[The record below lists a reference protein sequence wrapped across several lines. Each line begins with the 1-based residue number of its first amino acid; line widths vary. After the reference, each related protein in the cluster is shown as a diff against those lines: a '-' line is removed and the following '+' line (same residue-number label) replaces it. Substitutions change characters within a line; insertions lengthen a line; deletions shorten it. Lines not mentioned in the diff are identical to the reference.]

1 MENMIYIMIQIKAV
15 HKKQIWSC
23 FWREYEGGI

>member
-15 HKKQIWSC
+15 HKKQYDHV
-23 FWREYEGGI
+23 FEENMKVE

>member
-15 HKKQIWSC
+15 HKNKYDHV
-23 FWREYEGGI
+23 FEENMKVE